1 MAIYKVSKHAVV
13 TLSETLYYEL
23 VARKSR
29 IKVSVLCP
37 GHVKTNVMLA
47 ERNRPEELKDP
58 DGAVKQ
64 TPHDIQF
71 QEALR
76 SAVANGMEPAEVAD
90 KVFDALR
97 LERFYILTHPEGYDW
112 IRARMEDILNGNNP
126 RIEDTQG

>member
-1 MAIYKVSKHAVV
+1 MALSSKLL
-13 TLSETLYYEL
+13 TTFSS
-23 VARKSR
+23 RK
-29 IKVSVLCP
+29 P
-37 GHVKTNVMLA
+37 
-47 ERNRPEELKDP
+47 
-58 DGAVKQ
+58 
-64 TPHDIQF
+64 F
-71 QEALR
+71 R